1 MSIIHKE
8 LYPNSHLKVEDFN
21 TLFMVM
27 VIKLALPHSHCSLL
41 LEFIRLILPIDNNL
55 PDSYYKIKNL
65 NFKTNVSQFALCK
78 ICEVVLDKNKKC
90 PSETCSSHRIII
102 KKNIKVL
109 CSNISNQL
117 ITILSLHYKSMLNY
131 IGN

>member
-27 VIKLALPHSHCSLL
+27 VIKLSSPQSHCLLL
-41 LEFIRLILPIDNNL
+41 LEFIRLILPVNNNL

-65 NFKTNVSQFALCK
+65 NFKTNVSQFSLCK
-78 ICEVVLDKNKKC
+78 ICEMGLDKNKKC
-90 PSETCSSHRIII
+90 QSDTCASHRIVI
-102 KKNIKVL
+102 KKNINVL

-131 IGN
+131 IGK